1 MKRTGLAMNNKEVN
15 NQGINTEFRR
25 FIATY
30 PKASLVEIA
39 KRRVGEQGENET
51 DAEYQQRILDC
62 VNNMSPTIKPGE
74 EPISSLSNPNADKN
88 VIPVYQKAIGELK
101 QLIAPMG
108 DEVWNLAY
116 KYFPKVVRRCK
127 TESDKMEAISDE
139 FELSEN
145 RIDAENE
152 LKDIVKE
159 AICKTPLIFRKQKM
173 TLFSEDEAM
182 NSTPQELCENLEEK
196 VNEMTNIIEQDE
208 QDQFAYRDAMSADL
222 TFPELFTMLADFLTK
237 KLAETKKSNSG
248 TPIYKFNYDEDNEC
262 VVGKHSERGV
272 TVITI
277 TPNITDEDDTGTADD
292 LMCDISVSGLLLPES
307 HPAIRNVRDMMEVQ
321 RYIVEHRKYTPGPS
335 GEYTIDYVKGSE
347 VPAYV
352 VKAVDDWGTGTY
364 AVTTIANAMN
374 KARETV
380 GGDENMYTLLS
391 DLNSNMDTLNYAK
404 TKSGITTKYPENY
417 ANYINKIKRRAS
429 IVKPKGGK
437 PGDISQYI
445 SELQAKLRDGLG
457 WETPKD
463 DD

>member
-15 NQGINTEFRR
+15 NPGINTEFRR

-116 KYFPKVVRRCK
+116 KYFPKVVRGCK

-159 AICKTPLIFRKQKM
+159 AIGKTPFIFRKQKM

-196 VNEMTNIIEQDE
+196 VYEMTNIIEQDE

-237 KLAETKKSNSG
+237 KLAETKKSKNG

-277 TPNITDEDDTGTADD
+277 TSNITDEDDTGTADD

-364 AVTTIANAMN
+364 AVTTIANAMK

-404 TKSGITTKYPENY
+404 TKSGITTKYPESY
-417 ANYINKIKRRAS
+417 ANYINKLKRRAS

-457 WETPKD
+457 WETPED

>member
-1 MKRTGLAMNNKEVN
+1 
-15 NQGINTEFRR
+15 
-25 FIATY
+25 
-30 PKASLVEIA
+30 
-39 KRRVGEQGENET
+39 
-51 DAEYQQRILDC
+51 
-62 VNNMSPTIKPGE
+62 
-74 EPISSLSNPNADKN
+74 
-88 VIPVYQKAIGELK
+88 
-101 QLIAPMG
+101 
-108 DEVWNLAY
+108 
-116 KYFPKVVRRCK
+116 
-127 TESDKMEAISDE
+127 
-139 FELSEN
+139 
-145 RIDAENE
+145 
-152 LKDIVKE
+152 
-159 AICKTPLIFRKQKM
+159 M

-237 KLAETKKSNSG
+237 KLAETKKSKNG

-277 TPNITDEDDTGTADD
+277 TSNITDEDDTGTADD

-404 TKSGITTKYPENY
+404 TKSGITTKYPESY
-417 ANYINKIKRRAS
+417 ANDINKLKRRAS

-457 WETPKD
+457 WETPED

>member
-1 MKRTGLAMNNKEVN
+1 MNNKEVN
-15 NQGINTEFRR
+15 NPGINTEFRR

-116 KYFPKVVRRCK
+116 KYFPEDVRGCK
-127 TESDKMEAISDE
+127 TESDKMEAISDK

-159 AICKTPLIFRKQKM
+159 AICKTEFMFHKQKRP
-173 TLFSEDEAM
+173 LFSEDEAM
-182 NSTPQELCENLEEK
+182 SSTPQELCENLEEK
-196 VNEMTNIIEQDE
+196 LNEMTNIIEQDE

-237 KLAETKKSNSG
+237 KLAETKKSKSG
-248 TPIYKFNYDEDNEC
+248 PPIYKFNYDEDNEC

-321 RYIVEHRKYTPGPS
+321 RYIVEHRKYNPGPS

-364 AVTTIANAMN
+364 AVTTIANAMK

-404 TKSGITTKYPENY
+404 TKSGITTKYPESY
-417 ANYINKIKRRAS
+417 ANDINKLKRRAS

-457 WETPKD
+457 WETPED

>member
-1 MKRTGLAMNNKEVN
+1 MNNKEVN

>member
-15 NQGINTEFRR
+15 NQGINTEFRS

-30 PKASLVEIA
+30 PKASLVAIA

-51 DAEYQQRILDC
+51 AAEYQQRILDC
-62 VNNMSPTIKPGE
+62 VNNMSPTIKPGA
-74 EPISSLSNPNADKN
+74 EPISSLLNPNADKN
-88 VIPVYQKAIGELK
+88 VISVYQKAIGELK
-101 QLIAPMG
+101 QLISPMG

-116 KYFPKVVRRCK
+116 KYFPKVVKRCK
-127 TESDKMEAISDE
+127 TEEDKRQALSDE
-139 FELSEN
+139 FELPDN

-152 LKDIVKE
+152 LKEIVKE
-159 AICKTPLIFRKQKM
+159 AICKTEFMFRKQKM
-173 TLFSEDEAM
+173 TLFSEDEAI

-196 VNEMTNIIEQDE
+196 LNEMANIVDQDE
-208 QDQFAYRDAMSADL
+208 QDNLAYREALSADL
-222 TFPELFTMLADFLTK
+222 TFPELFAMLADFLTK
-237 KLAETKKSNSG
+237 KLAETKKSKNG
-248 TPIYKFNYDEDNEC
+248 TPIYKFNYDEENEC

-307 HPAIRNVRDMMEVQ
+307 HPTIRNVRDMMEVQ
-321 RYIVEHRKYTPGPS
+321 RYIVDHRKYTPGPS

-364 AVTTIANAMN
+364 ACTTIANAMN
-374 KARETV
+374 KAKETV
-380 GGDENMYTLLS
+380 GGDENMDSLLS
-391 DLNSNMDTLNYAK
+391 AFRFNQDTSNHAK
-404 TKSGITTKYPENY
+404 TKSGITTKHPERY
-417 ANYINKIKRRAS
+417 ANDINELKRRAN

-457 WETPKD
+457 WEEPEED
-463 DD
+463 D

>member
-15 NQGINTEFRR
+15 NPGINTEFRR

-116 KYFPKVVRRCK
+116 KYFPEDVRGCK
-127 TESDKMEAISDE
+127 TESDKMEAISDK

-159 AICKTPLIFRKQKM
+159 AICKTEFMFHKQKRP
-173 TLFSEDEAM
+173 LFSEDEAM
-182 NSTPQELCENLEEK
+182 SSTPQELCENLEEK
-196 VNEMTNIIEQDE
+196 LNEMTNIIEQDE

-237 KLAETKKSNSG
+237 KLAETKKSKSG
-248 TPIYKFNYDEDNEC
+248 PPIYKFNYDEDNEC
-262 VVGKHSERGV
+262 VVGKHSERGI

-321 RYIVEHRKYTPGPS
+321 RYIVEHRKYNPGPS

-364 AVTTIANAMN
+364 AVTTIANAMK

-404 TKSGITTKYPENY
+404 TKSGITTKYPESY
-417 ANYINKIKRRAS
+417 ANDINKLKRRAS

-457 WETPKD
+457 WETPED

>member
-1 MKRTGLAMNNKEVN
+1 MKRTGLAMTNQEVN
-15 NQGINTEFRR
+15 NQDINTEFRS

-51 DAEYQQRILDC
+51 DAEYQQRIRDC
-62 VNNMSPTIKPGE
+62 VSNMSPATKPGAD
-74 EPISSLSNPNADKN
+74 PKNPTPSSLSNPNSDKN
-88 VIPVYQKAIGELK
+88 VIPVYKKAIGELK
-101 QLIAPMG
+101 QLISPMG

-127 TESDKMEAISDE
+127 TDSDKMDAISDE
-139 FELSEN
+139 FGLSEN

-152 LKDIVKE
+152 LKDIIKE
-159 AICKTPLIFRKQKM
+159 EICKTKFKFRKDEM
-173 TLFSEDEAM
+173 TLFSEDEAS
-182 NSTPQELCENLEEK
+182 NSTPQELCANLEEK

-208 QDQFAYRDAMSADL
+208 QDHFAYRKAISAGH
-222 TFPELFTMLADFLTK
+222 TFPEFFAILAEFLNQK
-237 KLAETKKSNSG
+237 FAETKKSKDG

-277 TPNITDEDDTGTADD
+277 TPNISDEDDTGTPDD
-292 LMCDISVSGLLLPES
+292 LMCDISVSGLLLPDS
-307 HPAIRNVRDMMEVQ
+307 HPTIRNVRDMLEVQ
-321 RYIVEHRKYTPGPS
+321 RYKVEHSKYTPGPS

-364 AVTTIANAMN
+364 ACTTIANAMN
-374 KARETV
+374 KARETI
-380 GGDENMYTLLS
+380 GGDDNMGMFLNEF
-391 DLNSNMDTLNYAK
+391 NSNLDTSTYAK
-404 TKSGITTKYPENY
+404 TKSGITTKHPERY
-417 ANYINKIKRRAS
+417 ANDINELKHRAS

-437 PGDISQYI
+437 PGDISQAI

-457 WETPKD
+457 W
-463 DD
+463 